1 MSVTCA
7 MTNPPI
13 WLPAPSS
20 RGDVVSRPG
29 VEQIDVY
36 PHLDRVWGI
45 LGGAGSG
52 VVEAA
57 SGGTGAAGGLRA
69 APAVGRYERCATRIA
84 LLSHRRSSSW
94 TGAGADYRPGIGDVK
109 APQSDRDTVGQSM
122 WGCHTLGYEN
132 VAAVPIAGPAGRGV
146 YLAARTA

>member
-57 SGGTGAAGGLRA
+57 SGGTGAAGGPRG
-69 APAVGRYERCATRIA
+69 APAGGGLGRWAPR
-84 LLSHRRSSSW
+84 LPPP
-94 TGAGADYRPGIGDVK
+94 RPPPPPPR
-109 APQSDRDTVGQSM
+109 A
-122 WGCHTLGYEN
+122 
-132 VAAVPIAGPAGRGV
+132 RGGGG
-146 YLAARTA
+146 